1 MNNTGTL
8 KTDETTF
15 IEVNGA
21 AIRYALSGNGP
32 QTLVLFHEMG
42 GSLDS
47 WNGLVPLLP
56 ENLTVLRAD
65 MRGAGMSEKVCG
77 TLDIDLVC
85 DDMVALLDA
94 LGITGKVIVAG
105 AAVGGAIAVH
115 FAIRHS
121 NRTAKLILIS
131 PAFGVP
137 PEQHAA
143 ALGIAD
149 TADEKGMRGIAS
161 DVFPKAFPDHLW
173 TNDGERRKVQARWL
187 GADPHGYAAAYR
199 MLVSA
204 GTRKELADVA
214 CPVLALAGKY
224 DPYWTPEMIETAT
237 KIVRHV
243 KFEVVEAGHFMS
255 IQNPDRVAA
264 AIRPFLL
271 ET

>member
-1 MNNTGTL
+1 MDQTA
-8 KTDETTF
+8 F

-21 AIRYALSGNGP
+21 AIRYALSGKGS
-32 QTLVLFHEMG
+32 QTLVLLHELG
-42 GSLDS
+42 GSLES

-56 ENLTVLRAD
+56 ENLKVLRAD
-65 MRGAGMSEKVCG
+65 MRGAGMSEKVRG

-94 LGITGKVIVAG
+94 LGITGKVILAG

-115 FAIRHS
+115 FAFRHS

-131 PAFGVP
+131 PALGVP
-137 PEQHAA
+137 PEQRAE

-149 TADEKGMRGIAS
+149 TVDEKGMRAIAS
-161 DVFPKAFPDHLW
+161 DVFPKAFPDYLW
-173 TNDGERRKVQARWL
+173 TNDGERRKALARWL
-187 GADPHGYAAAYR
+187 GADPEGYAAAYR
-199 MLVSA
+199 MLVRA
-204 GTRKELADVA
+204 ETRKELADVT

-224 DPYWTPEMIETAT
+224 DPYWTPEMIETAVT
-237 KIVRHV
+237 IVRHV

-255 IQNPDRVAA
+255 IQSPDRVAA

-271 ET
+271 KI

>member
-1 MNNTGTL
+1 MC
-8 KTDETTF
+8 ETTF
-15 IEVNGA
+15 IEVNGV

-56 ENLTVLRAD
+56 ENLKVLRAD
-65 MRGAGMSEKVCG
+65 MRGAGMSEKVSG

-94 LGITGKVIVAG
+94 LGIAGKVIVAG
-105 AAVGGAIAVH
+105 AAAGGAIAVH

-131 PAFGVP
+131 PALGVP
-137 PEQHAA
+137 PEQRAA
-143 ALGIAD
+143 ALCAAN
-149 TADEKGMRGIAS
+149 TTDEKGMRAIAS

-173 TNDGERRKVQARWL
+173 TNDDEKRKARARWL
-187 GADPHGYAAAYR
+187 GGDPKGYAATYR

-204 GTRKELADVA
+204 ETRKELADVA
-214 CPVLALAGKY
+214 CPVLHSRAS
-224 DPYWTPEMIETAT
+224 T
-237 KIVRHV
+237 
-243 KFEVVEAGHFMS
+243 
-255 IQNPDRVAA
+255 
-264 AIRPFLL
+264 IRTGRPQ
-271 ET
+271 

>member
-1 MNNTGTL
+1 MC
-8 KTDETTF
+8 ETTF

-32 QTLVLFHEMG
+32 QTLVLFHELG
-42 GSLDS
+42 GSLES

-56 ENLTVLRAD
+56 ENLRVLRAD

-77 TLDIDLVC
+77 TLDIGLVC

-94 LGITGKVIVAG
+94 RGITGKVIVAG
-105 AAVGGAIAVH
+105 AAAGGAIAVH
-115 FAIRHS
+115 FAIRHPD
-121 NRTAKLILIS
+121 RTAKLILIS
-131 PAFGVP
+131 PALGVP

-143 ALGIAD
+143 ALGTAD
-149 TADEKGMRGIAS
+149 TADEKGMRAIAG
-161 DVFPKAFPDHLW
+161 DIFPKAFPAHLW
-173 TNDGERRKVQARWL
+173 TDDRERRQAQARWL
-187 GADPHGYAAAYR
+187 GADPKGYAAAYR

-204 GTRKELADVA
+204 ETRKKLAGLA
-214 CPVLALAGKY
+214 RPVLALAGKY

-237 KIVRHV
+237 KIMRHV

-271 ET
+271 EN

>member
-1 MNNTGTL
+1 MC
-8 KTDETTF
+8 ETTF
-15 IEVNGA
+15 IQVNGA

-32 QTLVLFHEMG
+32 QTLVLFHELG

-56 ENLTVLRAD
+56 KNLKVLRAD

-77 TLDIDLVC
+77 TLDIGFVC

-131 PAFGVP
+131 PALGVP

-143 ALGIAD
+143 ALG
-149 TADEKGMRGIAS
+149 TADMSDENGMRAIAS

-224 DPYWTPEMIETAT
+224 DPYWTPEMVETAT

-243 KFEVVEAGHFMS
+243 KFEAVESGHFMS

>member
-1 MNNTGTL
+1 MC
-8 KTDETTF
+8 ETTF

-32 QTLVLFHEMG
+32 QTLVLFHELG

-47 WNGLVPLLP
+47 WNGLVPRLP
-56 ENLTVLRAD
+56 ENLKIQRAD
-65 MRGAGMSEKVCG
+65 MRGAGMSEKVGG
-77 TLDIDLVC
+77 TLDIGLVC

-94 LGITGKVIVAG
+94 LGISGKVIVAG

-131 PAFGVP
+131 PALGVP

-143 ALGIAD
+143 ALGTAD
-149 TADEKGMRGIAS
+149 MADEKGMRAIAS

-173 TNDGERRKVQARWL
+173 ANDGERRKVQARWL
-187 GADPHGYAAAYR
+187 GADPQGYAAAYR
-199 MLVSA
+199 MLVSVE
-204 GTRKELADVA
+204 TRRELADVA

-224 DPYWTPEMIETAT
+224 DPYRTPEMVETAT

-243 KFEVVEAGHFMS
+243 KFEVVESGHFMS
-255 IQNPDRVAA
+255 IQNPGRVAA

>member
-1 MNNTGTL
+1 MC
-8 KTDETTF
+8 ETTF

-32 QTLVLFHEMG
+32 RTLVLFHEMG

-47 WNGLVPLLP
+47 WNGLLPLLP
-56 ENLTVLRAD
+56 ENLAVLRAD

-85 DDMVALLDA
+85 DDMVALLDG

-105 AAVGGAIAVH
+105 AAAGGAIAVH

-121 NRTAKLILIS
+121 DRTSKIILIS
-131 PAFGVP
+131 PALGVP

-143 ALGIAD
+143 ALDAAD
-149 TADEKGMRGIAS
+149 AADKKGMRAITP

-173 TNDGERRKVQARWL
+173 TNDRERRKARARWL
-187 GADPHGYAAAYR
+187 GADPKGYAAVYR

-204 GTRKELADVA
+204 ETRKELADVA

-224 DPYWTPEMIETAT
+224 DPYWTPEMIEAAM
-237 KIVRHV
+237 KVVHHL

-264 AIRPFLL
+264 TIQPFVL
-271 ET
+271 EA

>member
-1 MNNTGTL
+1 
-8 KTDETTF
+8 
-15 IEVNGA
+15 
-21 AIRYALSGNGP
+21 
-32 QTLVLFHEMG
+32 MG

-65 MRGAGMSEKVCG
+65 MRGAGMSEKVSS
-77 TLDIDLVC
+77 TLDIDLLC
-85 DDMVALLDA
+85 DDIVALVDV

-121 NRTAKLILIS
+121 DRTAKIILIC

-143 ALGIAD
+143 ALAIAE
-149 TADEKGMRGIAS
+149 TADEKGMRGIAT
-161 DVFPKAFPDHLW
+161 DVLPKAFPDPVW
-173 TNDGERRKVQARWL
+173 ANDDERRKVQARWL
-187 GADPHGYAAAYR
+187 GGDPHGYAAAYR

-204 GTRKELADVA
+204 ETRKELADVA
-214 CPVLALAGKY
+214 CPILALAGKY
-224 DPYWTPEMIETAT
+224 DPYWTPEMIESAT
-237 KIVRHV
+237 KVVRHL
-243 KFEVVEAGHFMS
+243 KFEVVKAGHFMS
-255 IQNPDRVAA
+255 IQSPNRVAA

-271 ET
+271 ES

>member
-1 MNNTGTL
+1 MCETG
-8 KTDETTF
+8 F

-56 ENLTVLRAD
+56 ENLKVLRAD
-65 MRGAGMSEKVCG
+65 MRGAGMSEKVRG
-77 TLDIDLVC
+77 TLNVGLLC
-85 DDMVALLDA
+85 DDMAALLDA

-121 NRTAKLILIS
+121 NRTAKVILIS
-131 PAFGVP
+131 PALGVP
-137 PEQHAA
+137 PEQYAA
-143 ALGIAD
+143 ALGTAD
-149 TADEKGMRGIAS
+149 TADEKGMRAIAS
-161 DVFPKAFPDHLW
+161 DVLPKAFPDHLW
-173 TNDGERRKVQARWL
+173 TNDGERRKAQARWF
-187 GADPHGYAAAYR
+187 GGDPHGYAATYR

-204 GTRKELADVA
+204 ETRKELADVA

-224 DPYWTPEMIETAT
+224 DPYWTPGMIETAT
-237 KIVRHV
+237 KIVRRV
-243 KFEVVEAGHFMS
+243 KFEVVDAGHFMA
-255 IQNPDRVAA
+255 IQNPDRLAA

>member
-1 MNNTGTL
+1 MR
-8 KTDETTF
+8 ETNF

-21 AIRYALSGNGP
+21 AFRYAVSGDGP

-42 GSLDS
+42 GSLES
-47 WNGLVPLLP
+47 WDGLVPLLP
-56 ENLTVLRAD
+56 ENLRVLRAD
-65 MRGAGMSEKVCG
+65 MRGAGMSEKVRG
-77 TLDIDLVC
+77 TLDIGLVC

-94 LGITGKVIVAG
+94 LGISGKVIVGG

-131 PAFGVP
+131 PALGVP
-137 PEQHAA
+137 PEQRAA
-143 ALGIAD
+143 ALCTAN
-149 TADEKGMRGIAS
+149 TADEKGMRAIAS
-161 DVFPKAFPDHLW
+161 DVLPKAFPDHLW
-173 TNDGERRKVQARWL
+173 ANEGERRKAQARWF
-187 GADPHGYAAAYR
+187 GCDPHGYAAAYR

-204 GTRKELADVA
+204 GTREELAELA
-214 CPVLALAGKY
+214 YPILALAGKY

-237 KIVRHV
+237 KVARHV

-271 ET
+271 

>member
-1 MNNTGTL
+1 VC
-8 KTDETTF
+8 ETIF

-32 QTLVLFHEMG
+32 QTLVLFHELG
-42 GSLDS
+42 GSLES

-65 MRGAGMSEKVCG
+65 MRGAGMSEKVSG
-77 TLDIDLVC
+77 TLDFGLVV

-94 LGITGKVIVAG
+94 LGIAGKVNVAG

-115 FAIRHS
+115 FAIRHP
-121 NRTAKLILIS
+121 NRTAKLILIC
-131 PAFGVP
+131 PALGVP
-137 PEQHAA
+137 PEQHAE

-149 TADEKGMRGIAS
+149 TADEKGMRAITS

-173 TNDGERRKVQARWL
+173 TNDDEKRKSRARWL
-187 GADPHGYAAAYR
+187 GADPKGYAAAYR
-199 MLVSA
+199 TLVSA
-204 GTRKELADVA
+204 ETRKELADVA

-224 DPYWTPEMIETAT
+224 DPYWTPKMIEAAT
-237 KIVRHV
+237 KIVRDV
-243 KFEVVEAGHFMS
+243 RFETVEAGHFMS